1 MTFVCKDGQQLCSRQ
16 TLGQSDFLYIKANKM
31 TNFENPL
38 KFHYPNHSK
47 AAVKFFLD
55 SLHQIKPGPVDL
67 PTVLEVV
74 DFAYYEGK
82 TTYNSFERCLVGRLM
97 DPIMEKS
104 LPVGTELLIAAY
116 LSRVDNFVNTYQ
128 EKVARKLTNDSVTS
142 LLYDFDCSTKMN
154 QCLIAICVSK
164 RIFWAENQNFVTVS
178 LMMFGKK
185 LQELQNAVSES
196 ESKSAATVVQYK
208 FTQEEFFPRT
218 TMYENQAIQKSTI
231 STQTSRWSGLGWVS
245 KKLRYT

>member
-1 MTFVCKDGQQLCSRQ
+1 M
-16 TLGQSDFLYIKANKM
+16 A
-31 TNFENPL
+31 NFENPL

-74 DFAYYEGK
+74 DFAHYEGK
-82 TTYNSFERCLVGRLM
+82 TTYNYFERCLVGRLM

-128 EKVARKLTNDSVTS
+128 EKVARKLTKDLVAS
-142 LLYDFDCSTKMN
+142 LIYDFDGSTKIN
-154 QCLIAICVSK
+154 QCLIDMCVSK

-196 ESKSAATVVQYK
+196 ESKSAATIVQYK

-231 STQTSRWSGLGWVS
+231 STQTSRW
-245 KKLRYT
+245 